1 MNRRRSSHRW
11 TVVIAATCCCAAVTV
26 RGRSDPPASKTSNLI
41 TVRGC
46 LNGRVLTA
54 TDRSGMTDSIRRFDL
69 TGSKEMTKL
78 LKEHSGHMEE
88 VTGTLKELSP
98 AGPIVKEKT
107 MGKNRF
113 YVGAG
118 KTEAP
123 PPDTA
128 KPSIAVRDLTHLA
141 GQCTS

>member
-1 MNRRRSSHRW
+1 M
-11 TVVIAATCCCAAVTV
+11 A
-26 RGRSDPPASKTSNLI
+26 
-41 TVRGC
+41 
-46 LNGRVLTA
+46 
-54 TDRSGMTDSIRRFDL
+54 
-69 TGSKEMTKL
+69 KL

-88 VTGTLKELSP
+88 VTGTLKELSA
-98 AGPIVKEKT
+98 AGPIVKDKT

-123 PPDTA
+123 PADA
-128 KPSIAVRDLTHLA
+128 SVRPSIAVRDLTHLA